1 MFFLEKNVPLIPLL
15 LRLLFLNIDFFFFFL
30 RTWQVAGTSEKP

>member
-15 LRLLFLNIDFFFFFL
+15 LRLLFLNIDFFFFL